1 LLRPAASRLLLALLL
16 VGVIANGALTLRRDP
31 KHFSRLI
38 LNLKARLQH
47 ELTKMVLRYLGIDS

>member
-1 LLRPAASRLLLALLL
+1 M
-16 VGVIANGALTLRRDP
+16 VGVIAKGVLTLPRDP

-38 LNLKARLQH
+38 LDLEARLQH